1 MKTAGTMEKLQ
12 MCLNIVNATWK
23 QFSKFSKFAE
33 GAHKRER
40 RNLDDVEGLEISY
53 SLKRSR

>member
-23 QFSKFSKFAE
+23 QFFKFSKFAE